1 MIALILRS
9 RYLRVRM
16 QRRPS
21 KVSWGLYP
29 YKFTEK
35 EPALNKPQKFLYL
48 HIERT
53 TEMGNKSPKEK
64 QYYNRQKNQRD
75 PKVK

>member
-1 MIALILRS
+1 MVALIPRN

-16 QRRPS
+16 HRRLT

-53 TEMGNKSPKEK
+53 TEMGNKIPGKN
-64 QYYNRQKNQRD
+64 NRQKNQKD